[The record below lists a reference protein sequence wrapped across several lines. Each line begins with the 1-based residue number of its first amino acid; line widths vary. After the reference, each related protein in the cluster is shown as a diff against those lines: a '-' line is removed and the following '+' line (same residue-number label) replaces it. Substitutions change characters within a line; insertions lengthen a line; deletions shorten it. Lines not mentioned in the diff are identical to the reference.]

1 MSQSQTSASP
11 AASGVGLRAF
21 HALVFLGFGA
31 ATVAGML
38 TELRQ
43 LGEGLFYP
51 WHCGTPP
58 APLGTAAALVAIV
71 LCVLLVLFLGIGRS
85 APLWMSAVMLVC
97 LLVSMFNQDYPF
109 TRRSAPGAN
118 LQMFE
123 VGKLLHEEMRTRLQ
137 RTLLVPKLKADWDAA
152 LVAAV
157 ADDETLKSPYRARN
171 FGKAPWQIQ
180 MIANEGDFIADAP
193 PGTFQIFVAPDA
205 SRFSISML
213 GLDPTHQVV
222 RLRDDLGEVFELKG
236 VFTPDTLQ

>member
-1 MSQSQTSASP
+1 MSQSQAP
-11 AASGVGLRAF
+11 AASAASGLGLRAF
-21 HALVFLGFGA
+21 HALVFLGFGS

-58 APLGTAAALVAIV
+58 APLGTAAALVAI
-71 LCVLLVLFLGIGRS
+71 LLMLALVLFLGVGRS
-85 APLWMSAVMLVC
+85 APLWLSGVMLVC
-97 LLVSMFNQDYPF
+97 LLVSMFSQDYPF

-123 VGKLLHEEMRTRLQ
+123 VGKLLHEQMRTTLQ

-152 LVAAV
+152 LAAAV
-157 ADDETLKSPYRARN
+157 GHGPALDSPYRARY
-171 FGKAPWQIQ
+171 FAPAPWRIV
-180 MIANEGDFIADAP
+180 MLAREGEFQVDAP
-193 PGTFQIFVAPDA
+193 PGSFQIFVPPDA